1 MKFKSFKSILLT
13 TSLTVGISLFSSN
26 AYAATYTAVSGD
38 SLYKISYVFNT
49 TVANLMQDNHL
60 AGYNINIGQK
70 FCVPSMTHTVVKGE
84 SLFLISKMYRIPMET
99 LRRANNIYNDYL
111 DIGQMLNVPVV
122 LTPSSSLGMS
132 ESTLAAKSES
142 SCAADSTAAPST
154 SSSPI
159 SHSAPAS
166 TETSA
171 YSASDLDLLA
181 RLITAEAQGQQYQ
194 AKVAVG
200 AVVINRVKSGL
211 FESTISK
218 VIYQT
223 IDGYYQFTPVLNGW
237 INKPAE
243 AESIKAAKEALS
255 GVDPTNGAL
264 FYFDNT
270 TTNKWLLSR
279 QVTTVIDDMTFTY

>member
-1 MKFKSFKSILLT
+1 MKFKNLKSILLT
-13 TSLTVGISLFSSN
+13 TSVAVGISLFSSS
-26 AYAATYTAVSGD
+26 AYAATYSAVSGD
-38 SLYKISYVFNT
+38 SLYKISCLFNT

-60 AGYNINIGQK
+60 TDYNINIGQK

-111 DIGQMLNVPVV
+111 DIGQVLNVPVV
-122 LTPSSSLGMS
+122 LTSFSSSGMS
-132 ESTLAAKSES
+132 VGNSSAKSES
-142 SCAADSTAAPST
+142 SCLSDSTTTPNTT
-154 SSSPI
+154 SSPV
-159 SHSAPAS
+159 SHSAPVS
-166 TETSA
+166 TETSS
-171 YSASDLDLLA
+171 YSTSDLDLLA

-200 AVVINRVKSGL
+200 AVVMNRVKSGL
-211 FESTISK
+211 FENTISK

-255 GVDPTNGAL
+255 GIDPTNGAL

-279 QVTTVIDDMTFTY
+279 QVTIVIDDMTFTY